1 MSEVEVAEK
10 QEFIDKLAGNERYF
24 RIMVNGY
31 GGEATYMT
39 ISKEAHDF
47 WKAVKDE
54 HGDGDLVTYMIN
66 AEDESF
72 DFEYIDQV
80 PESAQFMK
88 DEDGDGRPWY
98 EPPGEFE
105 HTYGGNYDSC
115 WVVVDEVS
123 SQEYNAD
130 HIAEVIDREDI
141 SDVINRIYED
151 TDYEVEPI
159 NSSCC
164 DDAPS
169 EYIAQMYSSEK
180 GCFFDGIVAIYGD
193 FDHTKLSFN
202 IIEYLNGEDTVVGVE
217 YDGEEV
223 ENAGGDTN
231 GKGYYADVWKA

>member
-130 HIAEVIDREDI
+130 HIAEVIERNLCQTGKYNYISIMNVWRNVYKKEDTQEVHI
-141 SDVINRIYED
+141 HANSQWSFIIYE
-151 TDYEVEPI
+151 T
-159 NSSCC
+159 
-164 DDAPS
+164 
-169 EYIAQMYSSEK
+169 
-180 GCFFDGIVAIYGD
+180 
-193 FDHTKLSFN
+193 
-202 IIEYLNGEDTVVGVE
+202 
-217 YDGEEV
+217 V
-223 ENAGGDTN
+223 ENQEQ
-231 GKGYYADVWKA
+231 YF